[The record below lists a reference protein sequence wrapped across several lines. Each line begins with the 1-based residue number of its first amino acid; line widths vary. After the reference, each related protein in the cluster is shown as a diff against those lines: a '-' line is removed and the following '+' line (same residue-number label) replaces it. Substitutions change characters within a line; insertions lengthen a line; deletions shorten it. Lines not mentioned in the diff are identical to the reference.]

1 MSRANTALELAVAEL
16 EKNSKFRLGGALS
29 ATTAFTALELAVA
42 ELEKN
47 SKFRLGGVLSEPTAV
62 SAWNGILN
70 HPMAL
75 CRTNRL
81 DVGSPVS
88 GTLVWVVSVGDEDG

>member
-29 ATTAFTALELAVA
+29 
-42 ELEKN
+42 
-47 SKFRLGGVLSEPTAV
+47 EPTAV
-62 SAWNGILN
+62 TASNGILG

-75 CRTNRL
+75 RRTNRL
-81 DVGSPVS
+81 DVGPPVI
-88 GTLVWVVSVGDEDG
+88 GTLVRVLLRPLEMKMGGVLSAARWRS

>member
-1 MSRANTALELAVAEL
+1 MR
-16 EKNSKFRLGGALS
+16 S
-29 ATTAFTALELAVA
+29 AAGIINTTAVVPHQVNGQMMPRVDTALELAVA